1 MLATTE
7 KKEQSIG
14 TVTAAPAKDKELEAM
29 REAYRVAQEL
39 EKQEEEEMIRKAI
52 EESER
57 MQNAQ
62 KSALDEEEEMFR
74 KVLEMSQKEED
85 DRVRRM
91 TSQKDQEEKLIEQ
104 SLRDAEAEKE
114 RAVAAKSV
122 AKPKVEVSA
131 PITQVPRPIIGEEEV
146 YMTAEQLHQRKID
159 QLKLEEMRKLREKQK
174 AQPAFVEPQLVS
186 NNNLPPVGRPM
197 MMGLPSIGSR
207 GGKFEVD
214 ADALRKA
221 NLELDKL
228 NDLSLMDKK
237 EEVQDNRSM
246 MEVMQAKRK
255 ATEQS
260 IEESKTKQESKTES
274 IDERKQRLL
283 AQRDLLR
290 QMNNN
295 ERAKELEDFNAK
307 ASEELKGHSAPK
319 TGAPMDELEKRR
331 QIMKNVKKE
340 IDKDEAIA
348 KAKSYERK
356 MSELEQKASEKEAQK
371 KKEQILQAEREKK

>member
-7 KKEQSIG
+7 KKEQSTGIA
-14 TVTAAPAKDKELEAM
+14 TAAPAKDKELEAM

-57 MQNAQ
+57 MQSAQ

-91 TSQKDQEEKLIEQ
+91 TSQKDREDKLIEQ
-104 SLRDAEAEKE
+104 SLREAEAEKV
-114 RAVAAKSV
+114 RAAAVKSV
-122 AKPKVEVSA
+122 AKPNVEVSA
-131 PITQVPRPIIGEEEV
+131 PMTQVPRPIIGEEEV
-146 YMTAEQLHQRKID
+146 YMTAEQLHQREID

-174 AQPAFVEPQLVS
+174 AQPAIVEPQPVS

-237 EEVQDNRSM
+237 EAVQDNRSM

-319 TGAPMDELEKRR
+319 MGAPMDELEKRR

-371 KKEQILQAEREKK
+371 KKEESLQAEREKK

>member
-7 KKEQSIG
+7 KKEQSTGIA
-14 TVTAAPAKDKELEAM
+14 TAVPAKDKELEAM

-57 MQNAQ
+57 MQSAQ

-91 TSQKDQEEKLIEQ
+91 TSQKDQEDKLIEQ
-104 SLRDAEAEKE
+104 SLREAEAEKV
-114 RAVAAKSV
+114 RAAAVKSV

-131 PITQVPRPIIGEEEV
+131 PMTQVPRPIIGEEEV
-146 YMTAEQLHQRKID
+146 YMTAEQLHQREID

-174 AQPAFVEPQLVS
+174 AQPAIVEPQPVS

-237 EEVQDNRSM
+237 EAVQDNRSM

-319 TGAPMDELEKRR
+319 MGAPMDELEKRR

-371 KKEQILQAEREKK
+371 KKEESLQAEREKK

>member
-7 KKEQSIG
+7 KKEQSTGIA
-14 TVTAAPAKDKELEAM
+14 TAVPAKDKELEAM

-57 MQNAQ
+57 MQSAQ

-91 TSQKDQEEKLIEQ
+91 TSQKDQEDKLIEQ
-104 SLRDAEAEKE
+104 SLREAEAEKG
-114 RAVAAKSV
+114 RAAAVKSV
-122 AKPKVEVSA
+122 AKPKLEVSA
-131 PITQVPRPIIGEEEV
+131 PMTQVPRPIIGEEEV
-146 YMTAEQLHQRKID
+146 YMTAEQLHQREID

-174 AQPAFVEPQLVS
+174 AQPAIVEPQPVS

-197 MMGLPSIGSR
+197 MMGVPSIGSR

-237 EEVQDNRSM
+237 EAVQDNRSM

-319 TGAPMDELEKRR
+319 MGAPMDELEKRR

-371 KKEQILQAEREKK
+371 KKEESLQAEREKK

>member
-7 KKEQSIG
+7 KKEQSTGIA
-14 TVTAAPAKDKELEAM
+14 TAAPAKDKELEAM

-57 MQNAQ
+57 MLSAQ

-91 TSQKDQEEKLIEQ
+91 TSQKDREDKLIEQ
-104 SLRDAEAEKE
+104 SLREAEAEKV
-114 RAVAAKSV
+114 RAAAVKSV

-131 PITQVPRPIIGEEEV
+131 PMTQVPRPIIGEEEV
-146 YMTAEQLHQRKID
+146 YMTAEQLHQREID

-174 AQPAFVEPQLVS
+174 AQPAIVEPQPVS

-237 EEVQDNRSM
+237 EAVQDNRSM

-356 MSELEQKASEKEAQK
+356 MSELEQKASEKEALK
-371 KKEQILQAEREKK
+371 KKEEILQAEREKK

>member
-14 TVTAAPAKDKELEAM
+14 TATAAPAKDKELEAM

-104 SLRDAEAEKE
+104 SLREAEAEKE

-371 KKEQILQAEREKK
+371 KKEEILQAERDKK

>member
-14 TVTAAPAKDKELEAM
+14 TATAAPAKDKELEAM

-104 SLRDAEAEKE
+104 SLRKAEAEKE

-307 ASEELKGHSAPK
+307 ASEDLKGHSAPK

-371 KKEQILQAEREKK
+371 KKEEILQAEREKK

>member
-7 KKEQSIG
+7 KKEQSTGIA
-14 TVTAAPAKDKELEAM
+14 TAAPAKDKELEAM

-57 MQNAQ
+57 MQSAQ

-91 TSQKDQEEKLIEQ
+91 TSQKDQEDKLIEQ
-104 SLRDAEAEKE
+104 SLREAEAEKV
-114 RAVAAKSV
+114 RAAAVKSV

-131 PITQVPRPIIGEEEV
+131 PMTQVPRPIIGEEEV
-146 YMTAEQLHQRKID
+146 YMTAEQLHQREID

-174 AQPAFVEPQLVS
+174 AQPAIVEPQPVS

-237 EEVQDNRSM
+237 EAVQDNRSM

-319 TGAPMDELEKRR
+319 MGAPMDELEKRR

-371 KKEQILQAEREKK
+371 KKEESLQAEREKK

>member
-7 KKEQSIG
+7 KKEQSTGIA
-14 TVTAAPAKDKELEAM
+14 TAAPAKDKELEAM

-57 MQNAQ
+57 MQSAQ

-91 TSQKDQEEKLIEQ
+91 TSQKDREDKLIEQ
-104 SLRDAEAEKE
+104 SLREAEAEKV
-114 RAVAAKSV
+114 RAVAVKSV

-131 PITQVPRPIIGEEEV
+131 PMTQVPRPIIGEEEV
-146 YMTAEQLHQRKID
+146 YMTAEQLHQREID

-174 AQPAFVEPQLVS
+174 AQPAIVEPQPVS

-237 EEVQDNRSM
+237 EAVQDNRSM

-319 TGAPMDELEKRR
+319 MGAPMDELEKRR

-371 KKEQILQAEREKK
+371 KKEESLQAEREKK

>member
-7 KKEQSIG
+7 KKEQSTGIA
-14 TVTAAPAKDKELEAM
+14 TAAPAKDKELEAM

-57 MQNAQ
+57 MQSAQ

-91 TSQKDQEEKLIEQ
+91 TSQKDREDKLIEQ
-104 SLRDAEAEKE
+104 SLREAEAEKV
-114 RAVAAKSV
+114 RAAAVKSV
-122 AKPKVEVSA
+122 AKPEVEVSA
-131 PITQVPRPIIGEEEV
+131 PMTQVPRPIIGEEEV
-146 YMTAEQLHQRKID
+146 YMTAEQLHQREID

-174 AQPAFVEPQLVS
+174 AQPAIVEPQPVS

-237 EEVQDNRSM
+237 EAVQDNRSM

-319 TGAPMDELEKRR
+319 MGAPMDELEKRR

-371 KKEQILQAEREKK
+371 KKEESLQAEREKK

>member
-7 KKEQSIG
+7 KKEQSTGIA
-14 TVTAAPAKDKELEAM
+14 TAAPAKDKELEAM

-57 MQNAQ
+57 MQSAQ

-91 TSQKDQEEKLIEQ
+91 TSQKDQEDKLIEQ
-104 SLRDAEAEKE
+104 SLREAEAEKV
-114 RAVAAKSV
+114 RAAAVKSV

-131 PITQVPRPIIGEEEV
+131 PMTQVPRPIIGEEEV
-146 YMTAEQLHQRKID
+146 YMTGEQLHQREID

-174 AQPAFVEPQLVS
+174 AQPAIVEPQPVS

-237 EEVQDNRSM
+237 EAVQDNRSM

-307 ASEELKGHSAPK
+307 ATEELKGHSAPK
-319 TGAPMDELEKRR
+319 MGAPMDELEKRR

-371 KKEQILQAEREKK
+371 KKEESLQAEREKK

>member
-7 KKEQSIG
+7 KKEQSTGIA
-14 TVTAAPAKDKELEAM
+14 TAVPAKDKELEAM

-57 MQNAQ
+57 MQSAQ

-91 TSQKDQEEKLIEQ
+91 TSQKDQEDKLIEQ
-104 SLRDAEAEKE
+104 SLREAEAEKG
-114 RAVAAKSV
+114 RAAAVKSV
-122 AKPKVEVSA
+122 AKPKLEVSA
-131 PITQVPRPIIGEEEV
+131 PMTQVPRPIIGEEEV
-146 YMTAEQLHQRKID
+146 YMTAEQLHQGEID

-174 AQPAFVEPQLVS
+174 AQPAIVEPQPVS

-237 EEVQDNRSM
+237 EAVQDNRSM

-319 TGAPMDELEKRR
+319 MGAPMDELEKRR

-371 KKEQILQAEREKK
+371 KKEEILQAEREKK

>member
-7 KKEQSIG
+7 KKEQSTGIA
-14 TVTAAPAKDKELEAM
+14 TAVPAKDKELEAM

-57 MQNAQ
+57 MQSAQ

-91 TSQKDQEEKLIEQ
+91 TSQKDQEDKLIEQ
-104 SLRDAEAEKE
+104 SLREAEAEKG
-114 RAVAAKSV
+114 RAAAVKSV
-122 AKPKVEVSA
+122 AKPKLEVSA
-131 PITQVPRPIIGEEEV
+131 PMTQVPRPIIGEEEV
-146 YMTAEQLHQRKID
+146 YMTAEQLHQREID

-174 AQPAFVEPQLVS
+174 AQPAIVEPQPVS

-237 EEVQDNRSM
+237 EAVQDNRSM

-319 TGAPMDELEKRR
+319 MGAPMDELEKRR

-371 KKEQILQAEREKK
+371 KKEEILQAEREKK

>member
-371 KKEQILQAEREKK
+371 KKEEILQAEREKK

>member
-14 TVTAAPAKDKELEAM
+14 TATAAPAKDKELEAM

-319 TGAPMDELEKRR
+319 TSAPMDELEKRR

-371 KKEQILQAEREKK
+371 KKEEILQAEREKK

>member
-7 KKEQSIG
+7 KKEQSTGIA
-14 TVTAAPAKDKELEAM
+14 TAVPAKDKELEAM

-57 MQNAQ
+57 MQSAQ

-91 TSQKDQEEKLIEQ
+91 TSQKDQEDKLIEQ
-104 SLRDAEAEKE
+104 SLREAEAEKG
-114 RAVAAKSV
+114 RAAAVKSV
-122 AKPKVEVSA
+122 AKPKLEVSA
-131 PITQVPRPIIGEEEV
+131 PMTQVPRPIIGEEEV
-146 YMTAEQLHQRKID
+146 YMTAEQLHQREID

-174 AQPAFVEPQLVS
+174 AQPAIVEPQPVS
-186 NNNLPPVGRPM
+186 NNNLPPGGRPM

-237 EEVQDNRSM
+237 EAVQDNRSM

-319 TGAPMDELEKRR
+319 MGAPMDELEKRR

-371 KKEQILQAEREKK
+371 KKEESLQAEREKK

>member
-7 KKEQSIG
+7 KKEQSTGIA
-14 TVTAAPAKDKELEAM
+14 TAVPAKDKELEAM

-57 MQNAQ
+57 MQSAQ

-91 TSQKDQEEKLIEQ
+91 TSQKDQEDKLIEQ
-104 SLRDAEAEKE
+104 SLREAEAEKG
-114 RAVAAKSV
+114 RAAAVKSV
-122 AKPKVEVSA
+122 AKPKLEVSA
-131 PITQVPRPIIGEEEV
+131 PMTQVPRPIIGEEEV
-146 YMTAEQLHQRKID
+146 YMTAEQLHQREID

-174 AQPAFVEPQLVS
+174 AQPAIVEPQPVS

-237 EEVQDNRSM
+237 EAVQDNRSM

-319 TGAPMDELEKRR
+319 MGAPMDELEKRR

-371 KKEQILQAEREKK
+371 KKEESLQAEREKK

>member
-104 SLRDAEAEKE
+104 SLREAEAEKE

-371 KKEQILQAEREKK
+371 KKEEILQAEREKK

>member
-14 TVTAAPAKDKELEAM
+14 TATAAPAKDKELEAM

-371 KKEQILQAEREKK
+371 KKEEILQAEREKK

>member
-14 TVTAAPAKDKELEAM
+14 TATAAPAKDKELEAM

-104 SLRDAEAEKE
+104 SLREAEAEKE

-371 KKEQILQAEREKK
+371 KKEEILQAEREKK

>member
-7 KKEQSIG
+7 KKEQSTGIA
-14 TVTAAPAKDKELEAM
+14 TAAPAKDKELEAM

-57 MQNAQ
+57 MQSAQ

-91 TSQKDQEEKLIEQ
+91 TSQKDREDKLIEQ
-104 SLRDAEAEKE
+104 SLREAEAEKV
-114 RAVAAKSV
+114 RAAAVKSV

-131 PITQVPRPIIGEEEV
+131 PMTQVPRPIIGEEEV
-146 YMTAEQLHQRKID
+146 YMTAEQLHQREID

-174 AQPAFVEPQLVS
+174 AQPAIVEPQPVS
-186 NNNLPPVGRPM
+186 NNNLPPAGRPM

-237 EEVQDNRSM
+237 EAVQDNRSM

-255 ATEQS
+255 ATERS

-356 MSELEQKASEKEAQK
+356 MSELEQKASEKEALK
-371 KKEQILQAEREKK
+371 KKEEILQAEREKK

>member
-1 MLATTE
+1 
-7 KKEQSIG
+7 
-14 TVTAAPAKDKELEAM
+14 
-29 REAYRVAQEL
+29 
-39 EKQEEEEMIRKAI
+39 
-52 EESER
+52 
-57 MQNAQ
+57 
-62 KSALDEEEEMFR
+62 
-74 KVLEMSQKEED
+74 
-85 DRVRRM
+85 
-91 TSQKDQEEKLIEQ
+91 
-104 SLRDAEAEKE
+104 
-114 RAVAAKSV
+114 
-122 AKPKVEVSA
+122 
-131 PITQVPRPIIGEEEV
+131 
-146 YMTAEQLHQRKID
+146 
-159 QLKLEEMRKLREKQK
+159 
-174 AQPAFVEPQLVS
+174 
-186 NNNLPPVGRPM
+186 M

-207 GGKFEVD
+207 GGKFEAD

-237 EEVQDNRSM
+237 EAVQDNRSM

-319 TGAPMDELEKRR
+319 MGAPMDELEKRR

-371 KKEQILQAEREKK
+371 KKEESLQAEREKK